1 MAPLLSQVRTIA
13 ATDLRLRL
21 RRPATLWL
29 ILVLSWLAYLL
40 IPDPSTGRALMVVD
54 GARALYT
61 SQVVALATAG
71 LASIFLTFAG
81 FYLTSNTLRRD
92 LLARTGGIIAATPV
106 GSGTYLVGKWLGGA
120 AYLGLVTLVYLL
132 NVMAMHLLRG
142 EGPLQ
147 PFTYFFSYLLALGPA
162 ILVVAA
168 LSLCFECVP
177 MLSGRLGDV
186 AYFFV
191 WMVLL
196 AMGAMGEGSGAGQ
209 FLDVMGLGF
218 ILHQVHLVSN
228 STQLAIGMTP
238 FDPSLAPWVLPPIP
252 FSLAVLLPR
261 LTTALLAA
269 PILLVARAGFH
280 RFDPARVKSASQT
293 SGGRLIR
300 ELSQFAKPLTRAVSA
315 VGTRIVPPAPGV
327 VRPILAETVMT
338 LCQSP
343 LVLATWLGVL
353 CATVISTGDTAHHR
367 LPLIVAVIL
376 AVALADLSTRDRAAG
391 TQPMLYSMPLVKP
404 DYAWI
409 KFGAGTLLAL
419 LFCLPPALRIALTSP
434 GAALSLLV
442 AASFMAALATA
453 LGLLTR
459 TPKAFMGIFLLFLY
473 LVLNGAQVPALDFAG
488 WNGTATGA
496 TRLGYLA
503 ATAVLAALAAAKHR
517 WDLVREGA

>member
-1 MAPLLSQVRTIA
+1 MAAAWSQVRAIA

-29 ILVLSWLAYLL
+29 ILILSWLAYLL
-40 IPDPSTGRALMVVD
+40 IPDPGEGRALMVVD

-106 GSGTYLVGKWLGGA
+106 DSGTYLIGKWLGGS
-120 AYLGLVTLVYLL
+120 AYLGLVTLVYVL

-147 PFTYFFSYLLALGPA
+147 PLTYLLTYLLTLGPA
-162 ILVVAA
+162 ILVVASLA
-168 LSLCFECVP
+168 LSFECVP
-177 MLSGRLGDV
+177 LLSGRLGDV

-196 AMGAMGEGSGAGQ
+196 AMGAMGEGSGTGQ
-209 FLDVMGLGF
+209 FLDVMGIGF
-218 ILHQVHLVSN
+218 ILHQVHAVSQ

-238 FDPSLAPWVLPPIP
+238 FDPRVAPWVLPPIP
-252 FSLAVLLPR
+252 FSPAVLLPR
-261 LTTALLAA
+261 VTTALLAV
-269 PILLVARAGFH
+269 PILLVARLGFH
-280 RFDPARVKSASQT
+280 RFDPARVKSGSQASD
-293 SGGRLIR
+293 GRMVQQV
-300 ELSQFAKPLTRAVSA
+300 SQLLKPLTRMVSA
-315 VGTRIVPPAPGV
+315 VGARIVPPAPGSL
-327 VRPILAETVMT
+327 RPILAETVMT

-343 LVLATWLGVL
+343 LLVAAWLGVL
-353 CATVISTGDTAHHR
+353 VATVVSAPDTARHR
-367 LPLIVAVIL
+367 LPLLVAVIL

-391 TQPMLYSMPLVKP
+391 TQPMLFSMPRVKP

-419 LFCLPPALRIALTSP
+419 LFALPPALRLAPGTP
-434 GAALSLLV
+434 GAALSLV
-442 AASFMAALATA
+442 IAAGFMAALSTA

-459 TPKAFMGIFLLFLY
+459 TPKAFMGLFLLFLY

-488 WNGTATGA
+488 WNGAATGA

-503 ATAVLAALAAAKHR
+503 ATAVLAAVAAAKHR
-517 WDLVREGA
+517 WDLSRER